1 MEDFHCKIIA
11 LNSHLFGVLGG
22 KNKTYFSTNMKHEQI
37 QIQKDLQMP
46 QHTYLPANISFLC
59 FVGYQ

>member
-46 QHTYLPANISFLC
+46 QHTYLPANI
-59 FVGYQ
+59 